1 MLQVFRLLLTGSKIS
16 VKTCQ
21 NTAEVTYFTHCM
33 DHFITMMLPVYN
45 NDDTWFSGELGS
57 EVNEELDVE
66 GERGSSF
73 MHTPVEANI

>member
-1 MLQVFRLLLTGSKIS
+1 
-16 VKTCQ
+16 
-21 NTAEVTYFTHCM
+21 
-33 DHFITMMLPVYN
+33 MLPVYN

-73 MHTPVEANI
+73 MHTPVKANIQLSLYCYPNKHRAY

>member
-1 MLQVFRLLLTGSKIS
+1 
-16 VKTCQ
+16 
-21 NTAEVTYFTHCM
+21 M
-33 DHFITMMLPVYN
+33 DHFIIMMLPVYN

-73 MHTPVEANI
+73 MHTPVDANI

>member
-1 MLQVFRLLLTGSKIS
+1 
-16 VKTCQ
+16 
-21 NTAEVTYFTHCM
+21 
-33 DHFITMMLPVYN
+33 MLPVYN

-73 MHTPVEANI
+73 MHTPVEANIWMSLYCYPNKHRAN

>member
-1 MLQVFRLLLTGSKIS
+1 
-16 VKTCQ
+16 
-21 NTAEVTYFTHCM
+21 
-33 DHFITMMLPVYN
+33 MMLPVYN

-73 MHTPVEANI
+73 MHTPVKAKYTIVTLLLP